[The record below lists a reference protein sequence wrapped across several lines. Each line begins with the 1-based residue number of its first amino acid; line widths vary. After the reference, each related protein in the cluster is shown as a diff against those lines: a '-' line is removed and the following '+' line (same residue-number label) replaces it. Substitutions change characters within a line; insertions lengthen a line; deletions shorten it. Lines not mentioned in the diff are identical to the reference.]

1 MPLAG
6 FIQIVTLLGAIVL
19 VTPLLGKY
27 IKKVMDGERTFL
39 SPVMQPFER
48 LTYRILRVDPT
59 VEQPWTR
66 YAISLLI
73 FAFVGIVALYLQ
85 ERLQGY
91 LPLNPTGAGAVP
103 QNLSFNTA
111 VSFET
116 NTNWQNYAGET
127 TMSYLT
133 QMTGLAVRNFTSAAM
148 GLVVAIA
155 LARGLVRRESATIGN
170 FWADVTR
177 GTLYILIPISFVAA
191 IFFVSQGAIQSLAST
206 VVAHTVQGA
215 QQLISVGPFASQE
228 VIKELG
234 NNGGGPL
241 NANSAHP
248 FENPNAFTNWV
259 QMFLILLIPFAL
271 TNTFGRMAGN
281 QKQGWALF
289 AAMMVILVVA
299 IGVVTWSEQQGNP
312 LYPAGINTAL
322 GNMEGKEVRFGAD
335 ASALFT
341 AVTTGTS
348 TGAVNAM
355 HDSYLP
361 LGGMV
366 PMTLIMLGEI
376 TPGGIG
382 AGLYGHIVFGA
393 ILAVF
398 IAGLMVGRTP
408 EYLGKKIESYEV
420 KMAMLAVLAMAAS
433 ILVFTAIASVTQAG
447 TSSIL
452 NSGPHGFSEM
462 LYAFAS
468 QTGNNGSAFGGL
480 TGNTLFYNLTGAFA
494 MLIGRF
500 AEIIPALAIAG
511 SMARKRRVAPSLG
524 TFPTTGPIWVALLL
538 GTIVIVGALTF
549 FPALALGPIIE
560 QLKMAAG
567 QAF

>member
-1 MPLAG
+1 
-6 FIQIVTLLGAIVL
+6 
-19 VTPLLGKY
+19 
-27 IKKVMDGERTFL
+27 
-39 SPVMQPFER
+39 
-48 LTYRILRVDPT
+48 
-59 VEQPWTR
+59 
-66 YAISLLI
+66 
-73 FAFVGIVALYLQ
+73 
-85 ERLQGY
+85 
-91 LPLNPTGAGAVP
+91 
-103 QNLSFNTA
+103 
-111 VSFET
+111 
-116 NTNWQNYAGET
+116 
-127 TMSYLT
+127 
-133 QMTGLAVRNFTSAAM
+133 
-148 GLVVAIA
+148 
-155 LARGLVRRESATIGN
+155 
-170 FWADVTR
+170 
-177 GTLYILIPISFVAA
+177 
-191 IFFVSQGAIQSLAST
+191 
-206 VVAHTVQGA
+206 
-215 QQLISVGPFASQE
+215 
-228 VIKELG
+228 
-234 NNGGGPL
+234 
-241 NANSAHP
+241 
-248 FENPNAFTNWV
+248 
-259 QMFLILLIPFAL
+259 
-271 TNTFGRMAGN
+271 MAGN

-322 GNMEGKEVRFGAD
+322 GNLEGKEVRFGAD

-480 TGNTLFYNLTGAFA
+480 SGNTLFYNLAGAFA

-549 FPALALGPIIE
+549 FPALALGPIVE
-560 QLKMAAG
+560 QLKMVAG
-567 QAF
+567 QVF